1 MPVNRKG
8 PSSSTPGAAAGF
20 AAEGARQH
28 RRSNKNTSSIPLSLS
43 RSRRRPHVTL
53 THHEHVTENAKNSV
67 NLNSIS
73 RQLMLLT
80 PRGVSIRNSVG
91 NCVPAIRYRRGGREG
106 RLHAR
111 PHSARRRRAAHSIDD
126 RSPPLQDEGG
136 DNVYKQSLKRSG
148 ERESPAKTGVD
159 LEVGARRR
167 RRATQTSPR

>member
-1 MPVNRKG
+1 
-8 PSSSTPGAAAGF
+8 
-20 AAEGARQH
+20 
-28 RRSNKNTSSIPLSLS
+28 
-43 RSRRRPHVTL
+43 
-53 THHEHVTENAKNSV
+53 
-67 NLNSIS
+67 
-73 RQLMLLT
+73 MLLT

-111 PHSARRRRAAHSIDD
+111 PHSARRRAAHSIDD

-159 LEVGARRR
+159 LEVGEEEGDTDVAEVRGDDGH
-167 RRATQTSPR
+167 ATAVAVKILCLFPFLA